1 MNDFGSPAGE
11 RRAFRVW
18 LLGIVAVGLVIRL
31 VVVAL
36 ASRDLPFGDGIW
48 YHTQAQII
56 SGGFGYLAP
65 GQYVFKAQHLA
76 TAEHPPLFPFVLAVV
91 NWFANSSVV
100 LFQTT
105 CAVLGAAGIAAIGL
119 LGRAVGGARLGLT
132 AAALCAVAPNIWQYD
147 ALVLSESLLVL
158 TAGLFLLSLYRFAA
172 IPSSGRAAVVGL
184 TLAVATY
191 NRTEMVLLGL
201 LLVPLVW
208 RNRQLVWR
216 NRQLVG
222 LRGRFRVLGVA
233 AGVTIALLAPWVI
246 RNLTTFNTTVVF
258 SNNQDSVIAGANCDN
273 TYYGSDVGSW
283 NPVCNTGNTPKG
295 LDQSEVFARFRERG
309 VHYASDH
316 LDRLPV
322 VAAARVGRAWDVF
335 RPFQGMGND
344 GRSDG
349 LTIASALSFYVLVVL
364 GAFGAVQ
371 LHRAGRRVW
380 PLLVMAPFVSV
391 IAAAGYGISRLRF
404 PLDIVL
410 LVLAAA
416 PLARFIP
423 WPGQAPEA
431 EVFGLE
437 KTKA

>member
-1 MNDFGSPAGE
+1 MDEPGSSAVE
-11 RRAFRVW
+11 RRAFRRW

-31 VVVAL
+31 VVAAL

-56 SGGFGYLAP
+56 AGGFGYLAP
-65 GQYVFKAQHLA
+65 GQYVFAAQHLA
-76 TAEHPPLFPFVLAVV
+76 TAEHPPLFPFVLGVV
-91 NWFANSSVV
+91 DWFANSSVV

-172 IPSSGRAAVVGL
+172 RPTTGRAAVVGL
-184 TLAVATY
+184 TLAAATY

-208 RNRQLVWR
+208 RNSE
-216 NRQLVG
+216 LVG
-222 LRGRFRVLGVA
+222 LRSRIRLLGVA
-233 AGVTIALLAPWVI
+233 AGITLALLAPWVV

-273 TYYGSDVGSW
+273 TYYGPDVGSW
-283 NPVCNTGNTPKG
+283 NPVCNTGNMPKG
-295 LDQSEVFARFRERG
+295 FDQSEVFARSRARG
-309 VHYASDH
+309 IDYARDH

-322 VAAARVGRAWDVF
+322 VVVARVGRAWDVF

-344 GRSDG
+344 GRSDA

-364 GAFGAVQ
+364 GAFGALQ

-380 PLLVMAPFVSV
+380 PLLVIAPFVTV
-391 IAAAGYGISRLRF
+391 IAAGGYGISRLRF
-404 PLDIVL
+404 PLDIAL
-410 LVLAAA
+410 LVLAAP
-416 PLARFIP
+416 PLVRIIP
-423 WPGQAPEA
+423 WPGQARDA